1 MSQRT
6 LARSF
11 SSGELTPELFGRLD
25 LGKFQSG
32 LSACRN
38 FIVLPHGPVANR
50 PGTEFVHEVK
60 DSTKR
65 TRLIPFTYSADQTM
79 AIELGAGYCRFH
91 SQGAVLLSG
100 GAPYEVANP
109 YAEADLFDIHYV
121 QSADVLTLVHP
132 NYPVQE
138 LRRLGAANWQ
148 LTAPTFQ
155 APTNV
160 PTGVAAAATTTTA
173 ATQTQTTTQL
183 AAPKITTSTA
193 NSTGETTNTTSGTT
207 TSTAESSGTTTT
219 TTYTEPADPVTQ
231 TVTTVTTSTAAAPQ
245 TQYVVT
251 AINATNLEETIAS
264 APCAPVANDLTL
276 AGHYNT
282 ITWAAPATGA
292 IVRYNV
298 YKLANGLYGFIGQC
312 SGTTFK
318 DDNITPDVSTTPP
331 MNDTGFNDAPG
342 NYPAAVS
349 YFEQRRWFAGTI
361 NKPQNVWG
369 TKSGTE
375 SNLSYSIPTRDD
387 NRVAFRIAAREA
399 SAIRHIVPV
408 SSMVLLTPAC
418 EYRMNPQGDILT
430 PSSIN
435 PKPQSYI
442 GCNNVTPVLVGNS
455 ILFAQALGGRIRE
468 MSYSWQAGGYLT
480 NDISILAPHLFDYQS
495 IVDMAFSRAP
505 SPILW
510 AVSTSGQLLGMTYV
524 AEQQVAAWHRHDTVG
539 GAFESVCTIT
549 ETPAGQMS
557 AEHMLYA
564 IVNRG
569 GKRYVERMHTRN
581 FVTPADAFF
590 VDCGATYTGA
600 PATVIGGLTW
610 LEGQTVAILADGAV
624 QPRQVVK
631 GGAITLDNPASKVQV
646 GLPIEADVQTLPV
659 ALLALDTAAG
669 IGKPKNVNKVW
680 LRVNRSSGIFAGPA
694 FDKLIEVKER
704 TTEAYG
710 APPALK
716 SGQVSVAVTPSWG
729 DDGAVCIR
737 QSDPLPLT
745 VVSIALDIAAGG

>member
-25 LGKFQSG
+25 LAKFQSG
-32 LSACRN
+32 LAACRN
-38 FIVLPHGPVANR
+38 FIVLPHGPVSNR
-50 PGTEFVHEVK
+50 SGTEFVHEVK

-65 TRLIPFTYSADQTM
+65 TRLIPFTYSVGQTM
-79 AIELGAGYCRFH
+79 VIEVGAGYFRFH
-91 SQGAVLLSG
+91 TQGAVLLSG
-100 GAPYEVANP
+100 GQPYEVANP

-138 LRRLGAANWQ
+138 LRRLGAANWT

-155 APTNV
+155 APTNA
-160 PTGVAAAATTTTA
+160 PTGVAA
-173 ATQTQTTTQL
+173 
-183 AAPKITTSTA
+183 TS
-193 NSTGETTNTTSGTT
+193 SH
-207 TSTAESSGTTTT
+207 
-219 TTYTEPADPVTQ
+219 P
-231 TVTTVTTSTAAAPQ
+231 TVTTTPY
-245 TQYVVT
+245 QYVVT
-251 AINATNLEETIAS
+251 AVNQANLEETVASGAS
-264 APCAPVANDLTL
+264 AVVTNDLTL
-276 AGHYNT
+276 AAHYNT
-282 ITWAAPATGA
+282 INWTAPATGT

-312 SGTTFK
+312 SGTTFV
-318 DDNITPDVSTTPP
+318 DSNITADVSVTPP
-331 MNDTGFNDAPG
+331 MNDTGFNDAVG
-342 NYPAAVS
+342 NYPGAVS
-349 YFEQRRWFAGTI
+349 YFEQRRWFAGTN

-408 SSMVLLTPAC
+408 TSMVLLTPAC
-418 EYRMNPQGDILT
+418 EYRMNPQGDVLT

-455 ILFAQALGGRIRE
+455 ILFAQARGGRIRE
-468 MSYSWQAGGYLT
+468 MAYNWQAGGYLT
-480 NDISILAPHLFDYQS
+480 NDISIMAPHLFDYQN
-495 IVDMAFSRAP
+495 IVDMAFCRAP
-505 SPILW
+505 YPVLW

-524 AEQQVAAWHRHDTVG
+524 AEQQIAAWHRHDTIG
-539 GAFESVCTIT
+539 GAFESVCAIT
-549 ETPAGQMS
+549 ETPSGQVS
-557 AEHMLYA
+557 AEDMLYV
-564 IVNRG
+564 IVNRTING
-569 GKRYVERMHTRN
+569 VQKRFVERMHTRN
-581 FVTPADAFF
+581 FATPSDAFF
-590 VDCGATYTGA
+590 VDCGATYSGA
-600 PATVIGGLTW
+600 AVTTVSGLTW
-610 LEGQTVAILADGAV
+610 LEGQSVAILADGAV
-624 QPRQVVK
+624 QPRQVVQ
-631 GGAITLDNPASKVQV
+631 GGTITLDNPASKVQV
-646 GLPIEADVQTLPV
+646 GLPIQADVQTLPL
-659 ALLALDTAAG
+659 ALLALDAAAG
-669 IGKPKNVNKVW
+669 TGKPKNVNKVW
-680 LRVNRSSGIFAGPA
+680 LRVNRSSGIFAGPT

-710 APPALK
+710 SAPALK
-716 SGQVSVAVTPSWG
+716 SGLVSVAVAPSWG

-745 VVSIALDIAAGG
+745 IVSLALDVATGG